1 MIIYRKVA
9 EINHYISDKKKEN
22 ISIGFV
28 PTMGAL
34 HQGHISLIS
43 KSKTDNLLTVC
54 SIFVNPT
61 QFNNPDDFKKYPIT
75 IESDI
80 EILEAAGCDIL
91 FLPQRED
98 VYPPGFIKTH
108 YELGGLENILE
119 GSYRQ
124 GHFQGVCL
132 VVERLLN
139 IIPCDILYLGQ
150 KDYQQCMI
158 IEKMTQLRNI
168 NCSIKISPTIR
179 EKDGLAMSSR
189 NSRLSNSERTAATI
203 IYQALIY
210 MKSNLKNKSLDDLKN
225 NAYQML
231 EESGFEVDY
240 IDITDQHLGS
250 VENLNSS
257 NTLVGLIAA
266 TINSIRLIDN
276 MILTNIDE

>member
-1 MIIYRKVA
+1 MIIYRKA
-9 EINHYISDKKKEN
+9 DEITQYISNKKKNN

-43 KSKTDNLLTVC
+43 KSKADNLLTVC
-54 SIFVNPT
+54 SIFINPT

-80 EILEAAGCDIL
+80 EMLVAAGCDVL
-91 FLPQRED
+91 FLPQREE
-98 VYPPGFIKTH
+98 VYPLGFIKTH
-108 YELGGLENILE
+108 YELGKLENILE
-119 GSYRQ
+119 GRFRQ

-168 NCSIKISPTIR
+168 NCYIKISPTIR

-189 NSRLSNSERTAATI
+189 NSRLSHSERTAATI
-203 IYQALIY
+203 IYQALKYI
-210 MKSNLKNKSLDDLKN
+210 KSNLKNKSIEDIKKS
-225 NAYQML
+225 AYQML
-231 EESGFEVDY
+231 EQCGFEVDY
-240 IDITDQHLGS
+240 IEITDQHLGFA
-250 VENLNSS
+250 EHLDSS
-257 NTLVGLIAA
+257 KTLVGLIAA
-266 TINSIRLIDN
+266 TINNIRLIDN
-276 MILTNIDE
+276 MILTDFDE

>member
-1 MIIYRKVA
+1 
-9 EINHYISDKKKEN
+9 
-22 ISIGFV
+22 
-28 PTMGAL
+28 
-34 HQGHISLIS
+34 
-43 KSKTDNLLTVC
+43 
-54 SIFVNPT
+54 
-61 QFNNPDDFKKYPIT
+61 
-75 IESDI
+75 
-80 EILEAAGCDIL
+80 
-91 FLPQRED
+91 
-98 VYPPGFIKTH
+98 
-108 YELGGLENILE
+108 
-119 GSYRQ
+119 
-124 GHFQGVCL
+124 
-132 VVERLLN
+132 
-139 IIPCDILYLGQ
+139 
-150 KDYQQCMI
+150 MI

-231 EESGFEVDY
+231 EDSGFEVDY
-240 IDITDQHLGS
+240 IVITDLHLGS
-250 VENLNSS
+250 VENLNSN

>member
-80 EILEAAGCDIL
+80 EMLEAAGCDIL
-91 FLPQRED
+91 FLPQREE

-132 VVERLLN
+132 VVERLLK

-231 EESGFEVDY
+231 EDSGFEVDY
-240 IDITDQHLGS
+240 IVITDLHLGS
-250 VENLNSS
+250 VENLNSN